1 MSDDSLNKVPPQSL
15 EAEMSLLGCLL
26 IDKDAILKIADIII
40 AEDFYKMAH
49 GKIFETMMELYSRN
63 EPVDL
68 LTLNNRLT
76 EKSLLENVGGKTYLV
91 KLADSVATAS
101 NVVNYAQIVRRKSTR
116 RRLLTAAQEIS
127 RLGFEEEGEIDSVLD
142 EAQRHLF
149 GVSQNY
155 FKQSFTPIRGVLAEA
170 FDRIDELHKNK
181 GQLRGLASGFSEL
194 DRLLTGFQKSDLI
207 ILAARPSVGKTS
219 LALDFVRH
227 AGSKM
232 KVPVGLFSLEMSKEQ
247 LVDRLLCAEANIDL
261 WRLRSG
267 RLSERPEDG
276 DFSRIGHAIGSLS
289 EAPIFIDDTPNI
301 NILQLRTKARRLQI
315 EHGLG
320 LIVVD
325 YLQLMDSRRSSENR
339 VQEVAEITR
348 GLKGIARELNVPVI
362 ALSQL
367 SRVVEQSKPAIPKLS
382 HLRESGS
389 IEQDADVVMF
399 IYRKSRDTNYRAE
412 DIPPDEKYIAELRI
426 EKHRNGPT
434 GMVKLFFHEASTSFR
449 NLDSQMRPISSPN
462 VSEPQK
468 LRPKS
473 DFEKKPDTAT
483 TPPTPPM

>member
-1 MSDDSLNKVPPQSL
+1 MPDDSLNKVPPQSL

-76 EKSLLENVGGKTYLV
+76 EKSLLENIGGKTYLV

-142 EAQRHLF
+142 EAQRQLF

-181 GQLRGLASGFSEL
+181 GQLRGLASGFTEL

-325 YLQLMDSRRSSENR
+325 YLQLMDSRRNSENR

-399 IYRKSRDTNYRAE
+399 IYRKARDTNYRAE

-434 GMVKLFFHEASTSFR
+434 GMVKIFFNEASTSFR
-449 NLDSQMRPISSPN
+449 NLDSQMRPLPSPN
-462 VSEPQK
+462 ASEPQK

-473 DFEKKPDTAT
+473 DFEKKPETAT
-483 TPPTPPM
+483 PATPPM

>member
-15 EAEMSLLGCLL
+15 EAEMSLLGSLL
-26 IDKDAILKIADIII
+26 IDKDAVLKIADIII
-40 AEDFYKMAH
+40 PEDFYKIAH
-49 GKIFETMMELYSRN
+49 SKIFETIMELYSRN

-76 EKSLLENVGGKTYLV
+76 EKNLLENIGGKTYLV
-91 KLADSVATAS
+91 KLTDSVATAS
-101 NVVNYAQIVRRKSTR
+101 NVVNYAQIVRRKATR

-399 IYRKSRDTNYRAE
+399 IYRKARDNNYRADE
-412 DIPPDEKYIAELRI
+412 IPPDEKYIAELRI

-434 GMVKLFFHEASTSFR
+434 GMVKLVFNEASTSFR
-449 NLDSQMRPISSPN
+449 NLDSQIRPIASPN
-462 VSEPQK
+462 TPPAPQQ

-473 DFEKKPDTAT
+473 DFVKKPEAT
-483 TPPTPPM
+483 PTIPPM